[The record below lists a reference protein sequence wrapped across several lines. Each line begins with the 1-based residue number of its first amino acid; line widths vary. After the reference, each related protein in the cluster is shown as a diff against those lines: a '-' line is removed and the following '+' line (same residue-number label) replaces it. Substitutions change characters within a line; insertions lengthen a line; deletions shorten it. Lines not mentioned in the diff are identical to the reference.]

1 MNPYSSESGMAAV
14 QSLRRQAE
22 DNGLTGM
29 SLDEINAEIS
39 VARAEKSMPVVG
51 KQAETAEVSKK
62 TLADMDSAVRN
73 LKTDKVS
80 DTIDLSDFHE
90 EEDVP
95 NAETIAAI
103 EEGRRLANDK
113 NAKSYTSA
121 EELFRDLD
129 SE

>member
-1 MNPYSSESGMAAV
+1 
-14 QSLRRQAE
+14 
-22 DNGLTGM
+22 
-29 SLDEINAEIS
+29 
-39 VARAEKSMPVVG
+39 MPVVG

-80 DTIDLSDFHE
+80 DTLDLSDFHE